1 MLYCTVSDNRY
12 ILVLL
17 TITLIT
23 KSVNYTRLFF
33 DVMYIYI
40 HVHQC
45 LHKNEISNLSIRDLS
60 DKDISLIRTPYIR
73 KVYKTTSKVRTPL

>member
-1 MLYCTVSDNRY
+1 MYV
-12 ILVLL
+12 
-17 TITLIT
+17 
-23 KSVNYTRLFF
+23 
-33 DVMYIYI
+33 YIYI

-45 LHKNEISNLSIRDLS
+45 LHKNETSNLSIRDLS